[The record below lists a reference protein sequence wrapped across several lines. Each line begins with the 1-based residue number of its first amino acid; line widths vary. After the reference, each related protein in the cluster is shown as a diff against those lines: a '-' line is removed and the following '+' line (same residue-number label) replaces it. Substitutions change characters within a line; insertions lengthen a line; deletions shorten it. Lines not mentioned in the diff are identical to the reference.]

1 MTNLKIAIQ
10 GITASFHE
18 VAAHKHFGKD
28 ITSVE
33 CMSFPDLCE
42 ALKNNDADYA
52 VMAIEN
58 SIAGSI
64 LQNYS
69 LVQDYKFN
77 IIGEVYLRIHQ
88 CLMALPGT
96 KIEDLKLIESHPI
109 AIRQC
114 AEFLMKIKNAM
125 LVDKEDTAAVA
136 KQISDE
142 KLAGVAAVASKAAA
156 EKFGLEVLAENIE
169 TNKQNFTRFLILSK
183 QASTSAKNNKASISF
198 QLSHHPGSLAKVL
211 NILHEKNINLTKIQS
226 VPVIGKPYQYAFHV
240 DVTWENKGNYDE
252 ALKAITTFA
261 TDIIILGEYEK
272 GDFNTLT

>member
-1 MTNLKIAIQ
+1 MTKLKIAIQ

-18 VAAHKHFGKD
+18 VAAHKHFGND

-136 KQISDE
+136 KQIADE
-142 KLAGVAAVASKAAA
+142 KLVGVAAVASKAAA

-183 QASTSAKNNKASISF
+183 QASTSDKNNKASISF

-211 NILHEKNINLTKIQS
+211 NIFHEKNIDLTKIQS

-240 DVTWENKGNYDE
+240 DVTWENKSNYNE

>member
-1 MTNLKIAIQ
+1 MTKLKIAIQ

-18 VAAHKHFGKD
+18 VAAQKYFGND
-28 ITSVE
+28 ISSVE
-33 CMSFPDLCE
+33 CMSFHDLCE
-42 ALKNNDADYA
+42 ALKKGEADYA

-58 SIAGSI
+58 SIFGSI
-64 LQNYS
+64 LENYA
-69 LVQDYKFN
+69 LLQKYRFN
-77 IIGEVYLRIHQ
+77 IIGEVYLRIQQ

-96 KIEDLKLIESHPI
+96 KIEDLKFIESHPV

-114 AEFLMKIKNAM
+114 AEYLEKLDHAL

-136 KQISDE
+136 KKIAEE
-142 KLAGVAAVASKAAA
+142 KLVGVAAVASKAAA
-156 EKFGLEVLAENIE
+156 EKFGLEILAENIE

-183 QASTSAKNNKASISF
+183 TAKVSDKNNKTSISF

-211 NILHEKNINLTKIQS
+211 NIFHEKNINLTKIQS
-226 VPVIGKPYQYAFHV
+226 SPVIGKPYQYTFHV
-240 DVTWENKGNYDE
+240 DLTWDSKSNYDE

-272 GDFNTLT
+272 GDFNNLA

>member
-1 MTNLKIAIQ
+1 MTKLKIAIQ

-18 VAAHKHFGKD
+18 VAAIKHFGEN
-28 ITSVE
+28 IEAIE

-42 ALKNNDADYA
+42 ALKKDDADFA

-69 LVQDYKFN
+69 LVQDYGFN

-96 KIEDLKLIESHPI
+96 KIAELKIIESHPI

-114 AEFLMKIKNAM
+114 AEYLMKNTAAL
-125 LVDKEDTAAVA
+125 LVDGEDTAAIA
-136 KQISDE
+136 KKIRDE
-142 KLAGVAAVASKAAA
+142 KLVGYAAVASKAAA
-156 EKFGLEVLAENIE
+156 QKFGLEVLAENIE

-183 QASTSAKNNKASISF
+183 KASTSDLNNKASVSF

-211 NILHEKNINLTKIQS
+211 NILHENNINLTKIQS
-226 VPVIGKPYQYAFHV
+226 VPVVGKPYQYAFHV
-240 DVTWENKGNYDE
+240 DLIWEDKNAYDV

-272 GDFNTLT
+272 GDFNNLV